1 MMNMNNLPIYN
12 IELGDSEGLTKM
24 SLVATPA
31 IESNFLAFSEQKE
44 FKFSLF
50 EEQRIVFGCALRADF
65 PIYRY
70 SPTMGEYYVNFSK
83 DVIKQLYEKFMIDN
97 NFNNINLNHTIDT
110 NGIHLIQ
117 SFIKDTE
124 HGLSPWGFEDVADG
138 SWFCAY
144 KVLND
149 DVWEKVKSG
158 EYNGFSAELWAEL
171 ERKFEKQENP
181 EMDLID
187 EILNLI

>member
-1 MMNMNNLPIYN
+1 MKADLPIYN
-12 IELGDSEGLTKM
+12 IILNEEGEGLTAM
-24 SLVATPA
+24 SLVQNPA

-70 SPTMGEYYVNFSK
+70 SQSMGEYYVIFSK
-83 DVIKQLYEKFMIDN
+83 DVIKQLYEKFMIDS
-97 NFNNINLNHTIDT
+97 NFNKINLNHSTDT
-110 NGIHLIQ
+110 NGVHLIQ
-117 SFIKDTE
+117 SFLKDTE
-124 HGLSPWGFEDVADG
+124 HGLNPHGYEYINDG

-158 EYNGFSAELWAEL
+158 ECNGFSAELWAEL